1 MQLLGRA
8 KRVAK
13 LIKAVV
19 EEAPTMETYACETAA
34 PDAPSAPTVPH
45 FRDGLGGGSSM
56 DPAGASTSTAAYTV
70 RDLKKLSPPSAQL
83 LEALFS
89 GCAAEAA
96 IDAKLVEALHALNA
110 YSSVMPAILARPP
123 LSSAALRL
131 VRVSMSQSQHV
142 IDTGLEL
149 AVGTSLLQC
158 REESDHSAELNANVR
173 TTLLAQPARDDA
185 AQVLGFVG
193 NQQHF
198 HAMVDEH
205 EAAPVRR
212 RGAGPDPPPATTPP
226 TRPNQPNN
234 QPASMQETQQ
244 INQPARHQASQQ
256 ATRPTARPANNTAR

>member
-1 MQLLGRA
+1 MLERA

-13 LIKAVV
+13 LIRAVF
-19 EEAPTMETYACETAA
+19 EEGPEMETYASAEDGDLHDTAA
-34 PDAPSAPTVPH
+34 TDAPSPPTVPH
-45 FRDGLGGGSSM
+45 FRDGASGGGGV
-56 DPAGASTSTAAYTV
+56 AAVGASSSTAAYTV
-70 RDLKKLSPPSAQL
+70 RDLKQLSPSSAQL

-96 IDAKLVEALHALNA
+96 MDASLVEALHALNA

-142 IDTGLEL
+142 VDVGLEL

-173 TTLLAQPARDDA
+173 TTLLGQLARDDA

-205 EAAPVRR
+205 EAAPVR
-212 RGAGPDPPPATTPP
+212 AA
-226 TRPNQPNN
+226 
-234 QPASMQETQQ
+234 E
-244 INQPARHQASQQ
+244 
-256 ATRPTARPANNTAR
+256 

>member
-1 MQLLGRA
+1 MLERA

-13 LIKAVV
+13 LIRAVF
-19 EEAPTMETYACETAA
+19 EEGPEMETYASAEDGDLRDPAA
-34 PDAPSAPTVPH
+34 TDAPAPPTVPH
-45 FRDGLGGGSSM
+45 FRDGASGGGGV
-56 DPAGASTSTAAYTV
+56 AAVGASSSTAAYTV
-70 RDLKKLSPPSAQL
+70 RDLKQLSPSSAQL

-96 IDAKLVEALHALNA
+96 MDARLVEALHALNA

-142 IDTGLEL
+142 VDVGLEL

-173 TTLLAQPARDDA
+173 TTLLGQLARDDA

-205 EAAPVRR
+205 EAAPVR
-212 RGAGPDPPPATTPP
+212 AA
-226 TRPNQPNN
+226 
-234 QPASMQETQQ
+234 E
-244 INQPARHQASQQ
+244 
-256 ATRPTARPANNTAR
+256 

>member
-1 MQLLGRA
+1 MLERA

-13 LIKAVV
+13 LIRAVF
-19 EEAPTMETYACETAA
+19 EEGPEMETYASAEDGDLHDPAA
-34 PDAPSAPTVPH
+34 TDAPSPPTVPH
-45 FRDGLGGGSSM
+45 FRDGASGGGGV
-56 DPAGASTSTAAYTV
+56 AAVGASSSTAAYTV
-70 RDLKKLSPPSAQL
+70 RDLKQLSPSSAQL

-96 IDAKLVEALHALNA
+96 MDARLVEALHALNA

-142 IDTGLEL
+142 VDVGLEL

-173 TTLLAQPARDDA
+173 TTLLGQLARDDA

-205 EAAPVRR
+205 EAAPVR
-212 RGAGPDPPPATTPP
+212 AA
-226 TRPNQPNN
+226 
-234 QPASMQETQQ
+234 E
-244 INQPARHQASQQ
+244 
-256 ATRPTARPANNTAR
+256 